1 MSEKESNGPSRWRLW
16 AGRVASAL
24 VTLMMLAS
32 AAMKLSHG
40 DEVVKGFVE
49 HLGYRESALT
59 GIGVVELLCTVLY
72 VVPRTSILGAV
83 LLTGYLGGAVATHV
97 RAGDPFVSPLVIGVL
112 VWVGLFLRDER
123 LRALMPLRSPQA
135 AR

>member
-1 MSEKESNGPSRWRLW
+1 MSEKEGNGPSRWQLW
-16 AGRVASAL
+16 AGRVASGL
-24 VTLMMLAS
+24 VTLLMLAS

-59 GIGVVELLCTVLY
+59 GIGVVEILCAVLY
-72 VVPRTSILGAV
+72 AVPRTSILGAM
-83 LLTGYLGGAVATHV
+83 LLTGYLGGAVASHL
-97 RAGDPFVSPLVIGVL
+97 RAGDPFVSPIVIGVVL
-112 VWVGLFLRDER
+112 WAGLFLRDAR
-123 LRALMPLRSPQA
+123 LRALVPLRSPQE